1 MSTRRNF
8 LGGAA
13 ALVAPASAAERT
25 EPPCLAEDEATKEAR
40 QALRESVRVSIR
52 DFVYWASAEDAW
64 LMGELLTIWS
74 SQSLPFGQ
82 EVYLAS
88 AFQTLL
94 DREERYIK
102 VPHQLRDQV
111 VELVKKGGR
120 S

>member
-13 ALVAPASAAERT
+13 ALVAPVSASRT
-25 EPPCLAEDEATKEAR
+25 EPPCLAEDEPTKEAR
-40 QALRESVRVSIR
+40 RALRGSLRAEIN
-52 DFVYWASAEDAW
+52 DFVEWASTEDAW
-64 LMGELLTIWS
+64 LMRELLVIWG
-74 SQSLPFGQ
+74 SQSRPLGQ

-88 AFQTLL
+88 AFQVLL
-94 DREERYIK
+94 EREGRYVK

-111 VELVKKGGR
+111 VELVEKGGW